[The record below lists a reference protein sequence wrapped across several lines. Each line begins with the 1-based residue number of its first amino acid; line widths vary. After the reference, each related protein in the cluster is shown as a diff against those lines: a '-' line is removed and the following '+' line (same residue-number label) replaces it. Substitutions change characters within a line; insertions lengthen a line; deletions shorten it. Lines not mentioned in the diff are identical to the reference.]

1 MEEPIRLR
9 KTVEETKEE
18 LNNSERMFALQ
29 LTSNFKEVPERL
41 ISKVEDGEGFKPIRD
56 IKLKN

>member
-1 MEEPIRLR
+1 MR